1 MNSNEYNRQ
10 DDESESDNPR
20 RGTDGE
26 PSIDFDSI
34 DYSSIF
40 IDRRDLED
48 PRAGAQQARARSIA
62 NEHGDHE
69 PRRNREHPHE
79 RSPLEAAAR
88 GLDRSV
94 ELHEKTIVAMHEFVQ
109 HIEKLSERQARI
121 EHDLQTLRSW
131 NQRVQIRGLNHF
143 NY

>member
-1 MNSNEYNRQ
+1 MNRHDTNPHH
-10 DDESESDNPR
+10 DDPESDELR
-20 RGTDGE
+20 RETDGE

-40 IDRRDLED
+40 IDRREADD
-48 PRAGAQQARARSIA
+48 RSGAHQAAARGVSS
-62 NEHGDHE
+62 EHGDR
-69 PRRNREHPHE
+69 PARREREHALD

>member
-1 MNSNEYNRQ
+1 MNRQ
-10 DDESESDNPR
+10 DTNPHHDDLESDEF
-20 RGTDGE
+20 RGETDGE
-26 PSIDFDSI
+26 PLIDFDSI

-40 IDRRDLED
+40 IDRREADE
-48 PRAGAQQARARSIA
+48 RRGARQAGARTGSSEHGERDDRREREQAR
-62 NEHGDHE
+62 D
-69 PRRNREHPHE
+69 
-79 RSPLEAAAR
+79 RSPLETAAR